1 MPVLEPEAPVISNE
15 STTVTSLPPHN
26 ADNGSSAGAD
36 VTPTPDSARSASSRD
51 ETLLNTSSSSS
62 LIYTFQGSDSD
73 SRSSTSSFHFTSYR
87 QHLKQDASSAAA
99 HDVRV
104 ATAAAGLH
112 KSQSAAQLLR
122 TGDRSVDV
130 ARKTVRSRSTQNFNE
145 KLKSLLSSRSTR
157 GGQNDSSS
165 DPTARDSSSVS
176 SSCGSK
182 PMSTTVGAKLTVLEI
197 EQWRRILGRVQQ
209 PPPPMTSQLLQTK
222 RYDSQLI
229 EQNNQRL
236 PKMRIR
242 MRRDEPEEMNDDAD
256 VVNAAAARNSTA
268 AVPDV
273 FCDYQDSYTHL
284 YSNNNYHSHKQNK
297 SLLSLGK
304 QVKVKA
310 KLRRRRVTS
319 RSSDSA
325 GDISKTPEKSCDSG
339 ENGDG
344 GGGGGTAAVVY
355 ERSTS
360 TSSTSTNG
368 STSTCG
374 SGTRIKLKLKLGN
387 EPALIRDV
395 HHNIT

>member
-15 STTVTSLPPHN
+15 STTVTSLPQHN

-87 QHLKQDASSAAA
+87 QHLKQDASSSAAA

-122 TGDRSVDV
+122 TGDGSVV

-145 KLKSLLSSRSTR
+145 KLKSLLSSRSTTR
-157 GGQNDSSS
+157 GCQNDSSS
-165 DPTARDSSSVS
+165 DPTARDSSSS
-176 SSCGSK
+176 SSK
-182 PMSTTVGAKLTVLEI
+182 PVSTVGAKLTVLEI

-209 PPPPMTSQLLQTK
+209 PPPMTSQLLHTK

-242 MRRDEPEEMNDDAD
+242 MRRDEPEEMNDDDDD
-256 VVNAAAARNSTA
+256 VVNAATARNSAA

-297 SLLSLGK
+297 SLLSLSK

-310 KLRRRRVTS
+310 KPRRRRVTS

-344 GGGGGTAAVVY
+344 GGGGGTTVVY